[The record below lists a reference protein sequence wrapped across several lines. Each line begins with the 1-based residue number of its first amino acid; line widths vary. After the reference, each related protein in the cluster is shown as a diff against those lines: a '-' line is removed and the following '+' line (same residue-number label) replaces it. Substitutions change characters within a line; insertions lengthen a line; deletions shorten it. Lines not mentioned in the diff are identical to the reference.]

1 MEKESNQRKKLS
13 NLSMFLL
20 IVAAVILVI
29 SVQFPWWAMDFF
41 APQYP
46 DGLDIIVYPN
56 ELAGDIDI
64 VNNLNHYIGMKEF
77 TTESFPELTF
87 LPYIAYAFAG
97 LTLVVALLRKKLYL
111 YILTALFAIGGVVGL
126 IDMHFWLKKYGTEL
140 DPNAAMYLDPFIPP
154 ILGKNTIANFTTY
167 SKFGLGGYL
176 LLVVFLIFVFCLMFN
191 RTKKDRII

>member
-13 NLSMFLL
+13 NLSMILL

-46 DGLDIIVYPN
+46 EGLDIIVYPN

-77 TTESFPELTF
+77 TTESFPELAF

-126 IDMHFWLKKYGTEL
+126 IDMHFWLKAYGTEL
-140 DPNAAMYLDPFIPP
+140 DPTAAMQLDPFVPP
-154 ILGKNTIANFTTY
+154 ILGEHVIANFTTY
-167 SKFGLGGYL
+167 SKFSTGGYML
-176 LLVVFLIFVFCLMFN
+176 GVVFLIFVFCLW
-191 RTKKDRII
+191 KDRAK